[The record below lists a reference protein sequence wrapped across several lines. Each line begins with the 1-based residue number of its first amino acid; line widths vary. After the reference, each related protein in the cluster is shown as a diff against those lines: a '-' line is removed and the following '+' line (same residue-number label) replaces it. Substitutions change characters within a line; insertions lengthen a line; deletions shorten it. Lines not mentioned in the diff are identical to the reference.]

1 MTGEKASYSEISVDP
16 QPAGLR
22 AVYLVET
29 SDAREARGLDE
40 LFSDLESRVQIRRL
54 CTGKLVSYAVQLHQ
68 SDSSLLDEIEAMLK
82 DQFRFVVSQRSFDE
96 VIYRIVSELCADTGS
111 RLLSIPHCNIC
122 GRTEPF
128 PSVMISLSDEQGRVR
143 TCRNYCAHC
152 AAQATATSNKEFVRS
167 LLASD
172 KRQFREIE
180 RAELVRRPSR
190 KQPMKFEIKART
202 DYAQSM

>member
-1 MTGEKASYSEISVDP
+1 MSAEKASFSEICVDP
-16 QPAGLR
+16 QPAGVR

-29 SDAREARGLDE
+29 LDAQEARGIAE
-40 LFSDLESRVQIRRL
+40 LFSDLESRIQVRRL
-54 CTGKLVSYAVQLHQ
+54 CTGKLVSYAVQMHE

-82 DQFRFVVSQRSFDE
+82 GHYTFVVTQRSFDE

-111 RLLSIPHCNIC
+111 KLLPVPHCNIC

-128 PSVMISLSDEQGRVR
+128 PSVLISLSDEQGRVR
-143 TCRNYCAHC
+143 TCRNYCASC
-152 AAQATATSNKEFVRS
+152 SAGATATSNKEFVRS

-172 KRQFREIE
+172 KRKFREIE

-190 KQPMKFEIKART
+190 KQPIKFRIRT
-202 DYAQSM
+202 SI